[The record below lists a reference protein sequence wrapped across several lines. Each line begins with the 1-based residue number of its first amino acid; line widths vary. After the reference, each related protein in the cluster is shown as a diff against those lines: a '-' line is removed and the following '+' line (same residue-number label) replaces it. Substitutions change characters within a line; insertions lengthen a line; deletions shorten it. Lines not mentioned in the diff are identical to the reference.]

1 MSPDNSRVNGTEG
14 YCLATADK
22 KQFVFFLEDT
32 DRVRIDL
39 SDMPG
44 NQPVIVVDANSG
56 YEEIEKGRLTAG
68 VHTINLGSSS
78 DWVIAIGRFEL
89 R

>member
-1 MSPDNSRVNGTEG
+1 MSLDNSRVNGTEG

-22 KQFVFFLEDT
+22 KQFVFFVEDT
-32 DRVRIDL
+32 DWVTIDL
-39 SDMPG
+39 SGMLG
-44 NQPVIVVDANSG
+44 NQPVMVVDANVG
-56 YEEIEKGRLTAG
+56 YKEIEKGYLTAG
-68 VHTINLGSSS
+68 VHTIKLGSSS